1 MATNKIPVAS
11 DREKLTA
18 AKNYKTEGNELH
30 KKKDFR
36 HAIGKYHRALL
47 QLKAIGQSK
56 SAGLGAFMT
65 DEDLESMGYSATVP
79 EEVQAEATQLLAD
92 CYNNLAA
99 CLLQQDKPNY
109 EKILDYC
116 ESVLEYTPDNVK
128 AHYRKGLALYHMKNF
143 EKAIDS
149 FHQASSISK
158 NSKDPAFKSL
168 ISKQIH
174 LCREGIKEQD
184 EHMKATYRS
193 MFSQPSG
200 SGDHG

>member
-1 MATNKIPVAS
+1 MASNKIPVAS
-11 DREKLTA
+11 DRDKLTA

-92 CYNNLAA
+92 CYNNLAGI
-99 CLLQQDKPNY
+99 P
-109 EKILDYC
+109 
-116 ESVLEYTPDNVK
+116 
-128 AHYRKGLALYHMKNF
+128 
-143 EKAIDS
+143 
-149 FHQASSISK
+149 ASSVSEP
-158 NSKDPAFKSL
+158 SSSMPTHF
-168 ISKQIH
+168 H
-174 LCREGIKEQD
+174 LHLGV
-184 EHMKATYRS
+184 HVPPGT
-193 MFSQPSG
+193 G
-200 SGDHG
+200 S